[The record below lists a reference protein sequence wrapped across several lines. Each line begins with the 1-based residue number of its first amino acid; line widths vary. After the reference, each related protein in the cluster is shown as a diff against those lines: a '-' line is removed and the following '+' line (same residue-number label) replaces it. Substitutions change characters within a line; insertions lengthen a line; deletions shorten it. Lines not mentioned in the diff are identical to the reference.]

1 MEYKKVPQ
9 EIFNKVNENV
19 KALEKLFPSVVKD
32 GEVDFIALKEALGQF
47 EEVGKEKY
55 ELTWVGKQNAKKEA
69 DNDVLGRTLK
79 FVPEDSKDVD
89 TTENIYIEGDNLEV
103 LKMLRQNYYN
113 SVKIIYIDPPYNTGN
128 DYIYNDNFKMSE
140 EESKELEGETADSE
154 RLIINQKSGN
164 RFHANWLNM
173 MYSRLIVA
181 KDLLRDDGAI
191 FISIGVDE
199 QTNLKKVC
207 DDIFGESNFVEC
219 LIWNKRI
226 PKNDKGIG
234 SIHEYVLVYRKN
246 NNDLKFNML
255 KEGLDEVYELVE
267 GFKRSKLPIPEAEDL
282 LKKFYRKKDYDRG
295 ITLYNALDDNYRI
308 WGKINLSWPNADTFG
323 PRYDVLHPITKVP
336 VNVPDRG
343 WRWTKETFDS
353 KLDYENNKLR
363 FDGSSICGDIWFAK
377 DENTQPSSVK
387 YLDDVNEML
396 LRSILSF
403 KSDGGIEVEKI
414 FDGKSYFSYPKPT
427 SLVKT
432 LLGSVE
438 CEKGDIVLDFFSGSG
453 TTAHAVLLL
462 NDEDK
467 IKRNYIMVQIKEELE
482 TNTAGYNAG
491 YRNIC
496 EVAKERIKRV
506 DSSLEHQAGFKVFE
520 ISDTNIRWTH
530 EALATGQIKADE
542 AELTDKDQLDFMPGF
557 TDVDVVY
564 EIMLRQRDIPLSSKV
579 ERLTDIGDRTFI
591 FADSYVVCLEE
602 TVTEELVEKL
612 AALEPLPIKFILR
625 DSAFEDDISLKDET
639 FRRLQLLIARNTGEE
654 KKTYTVE
661 FL

>member
-1 MEYKKVPQ
+1 
-9 EIFNKVNENV
+9 
-19 KALEKLFPSVVKD
+19 
-32 GEVDFIALKEALGQF
+32 
-47 EEVGKEKY
+47 
-55 ELTWVGKQNAKKEA
+55 
-69 DNDVLGRTLK
+69 
-79 FVPEDSKDVD
+79 
-89 TTENIYIEGDNLEV
+89 
-103 LKMLRQNYYN
+103 
-113 SVKIIYIDPPYNTGN
+113 
-128 DYIYNDNFKMSE
+128 
-140 EESKELEGETADSE
+140 
-154 RLIINQKSGN
+154 
-164 RFHANWLNM
+164 
-173 MYSRLIVA
+173 
-181 KDLLRDDGAI
+181 
-191 FISIGVDE
+191 
-199 QTNLKKVC
+199 
-207 DDIFGESNFVEC
+207 
-219 LIWNKRI
+219 
-226 PKNDKGIG
+226 
-234 SIHEYVLVYRKN
+234 
-246 NNDLKFNML
+246 
-255 KEGLDEVYELVE
+255 
-267 GFKRSKLPIPEAEDL
+267 
-282 LKKFYRKKDYDRG
+282 
-295 ITLYNALDDNYRI
+295 
-308 WGKINLSWPNADTFG
+308 
-323 PRYDVLHPITKVP
+323 
-336 VNVPDRG
+336 
-343 WRWTKETFDS
+343 
-353 KLDYENNKLR
+353 
-363 FDGSSICGDIWFAK
+363 
-377 DENTQPSSVK
+377 
-387 YLDDVNEML
+387 
-396 LRSILSF
+396 
-403 KSDGGIEVEKI
+403 
-414 FDGKSYFSYPKPT
+414 
-427 SLVKT
+427 
-432 LLGSVE
+432 
-438 CEKGDIVLDFFSGSG
+438 
-453 TTAHAVLLL
+453 L